1 MTAIALVTTMRS
13 IGKFSGVTGGPQD
26 KATLPHQQRSLLFV
40 LLFVFL
46 SSSAHCAASTRK
58 SCSYP
63 FTDCTAFSRCAAV
76 IALCTR
82 A

>member
-1 MTAIALVTTMRS
+1 MTAIRAGDQDAERENFQAS
-13 IGKFSGVTGGPQD
+13 QEAPQN
-26 KATLPHQQRSLLFV
+26 KGTPLQRQCS

-63 FTDCTAFSRCAAV
+63 FTDCTAFNRCPAV

-82 A
+82 E